1 MSKAES
7 RKPRRYHRNAD
18 GSPAYRLHLG
28 SGQAIVTIN
37 GREHYLGLWRSP
49 KSHERYA
56 AMIRQ
61 WRLAGE
67 ATLDG
72 SASLVD
78 VLLAYRVHALD
89 YYKQPT
95 GGVSAE
101 VEHIGNAVRVLRELY
116 ASTPA
121 AEFSPLKLRVVRD
134 AMVAKGWS
142 RMYVNSQVKRLRRI
156 FRWAASVELL
166 PVAIHQALAT
176 VDPLKRGRTTAP
188 DHPEVRPVD
197 WSMVQAILPH
207 VSRQVGAMIELQWL
221 TGMRG
226 GEVTAMR
233 AADIDMNANVW
244 TYRPTSH
251 KTSWRGHQREIAL
264 GPQAQAII
272 REFLTTD
279 TQRFLFSPAD
289 AEAERRRKLHA
300 RRKTPLSCGN
310 KPGTN
315 RKRRPA
321 KRPGDRYDSSAYHH
335 AIVMACGRALPLP
348 EHLQPRVIT
357 SANGDAKPRRETRA
371 VWRMR
376 LTDEEKAEIRA
387 WRREHRFHPHQ
398 LRHSFATRVRR
409 EHGIEAAKIL
419 LGHKGLDM
427 TLRYAEDD
435 RGTAHSVAAKI
446 G

>member
-1 MSKAES
+1 MS
-7 RKPRRYHRNAD
+7 P
-18 GSPAYRLHLG
+18 
-28 SGQAIVTIN
+28 
-37 GREHYLGLWRSP
+37 
-49 KSHERYA
+49 
-56 AMIRQ
+56 
-61 WRLAGE
+61 
-67 ATLDG
+67 
-72 SASLVD
+72 
-78 VLLAYRVHALD
+78 
-89 YYKQPT
+89 
-95 GGVSAE
+95 E
-101 VEHIGNAVRVLRELY
+101 VEHIGNAARLLRGLY

-121 AEFSPLKLRVVRD
+121 VEFSPLKLQAVRD
-134 AMVAKGWS
+134 AMVSKGWS
-142 RMYVNSQVKRLRRI
+142 RMYINSQVKRLRRI

-166 PVAIHQALAT
+166 PAAIHQALAS

-197 WSMVQAILPH
+197 WWMVQAVLPH
-207 VSRQVGAMIELQWL
+207 VSRQIGAMIKLQWL

-233 AADIDMNANVW
+233 AADIDMKAKVW
-244 TYRPTSH
+244 TYRPPIH
-251 KTSWRGHQREIAL
+251 KTSWRGHHREIAL

-272 REFLTTD
+272 QEFLNTD

-289 AEAERRRKLHA
+289 AEAERRHKLHA

-315 RKRRPA
+315 RKRRPS

-335 AIVMACGRALPLP
+335 AIVMACCRAFPLP
-348 EHLQPRVIT
+348 EHLQPRMIAFPDGV
-357 SANGDAKPRRETRA
+357 AKPRRETRESY
-371 VWRMR
+371 RKR
-376 LTDEEKAEIRA
+376 LTDKERAEIRA

-435 RGTAHSVAAKI
+435 RSTAQSVAAKI